1 MGKRPG
7 MDPCMPREIIF
18 TIFSAAGVL
27 SPVLLLA
34 GLIVWFVGR
43 RGNKVDEH
51 PICRRCGFDL
61 IGVDGVGKAG
71 TTTLCP
77 ECGVTA
83 EPGRIRI
90 GNRAS
95 CPRLMHTGILLA
107 VLGVAGVGLL
117 GTAVVRGSRWHNF
130 MPTWMLLYQSGTA
143 QTPAEHVA
151 LVALTERVASGADRG
166 WAVDQAIERA
176 LNLQADDQVPWI
188 REWGDLVEAA
198 WHRGLVHE
206 KKYQAFI
213 ERGVIITCKR
223 SNLAEILAAE
233 ADSQIDVTPML
244 VVTSDRVGWVTSVTV
259 RVTLRQVVYG
269 KHRWEGESP
278 EQEMLV
284 LGPDEIT
291 LLMDEIGFE
300 PDESAGQKC
309 SASFDLHIRGTDRAD
324 GDGMEATRAELHLNP
339 TFEYSVAGPT

>member
-1 MGKRPG
+1 MGKQPG

-34 GLIVWFVGR
+34 GLVVWLVGR
-43 RGNKVDEH
+43 HGKRVDNH

-71 TTTLCP
+71 TTTVCP

-83 EPGRIRI
+83 EPRRIRI
-90 GNRAS
+90 GNRARR
-95 CPRLMHTGILLA
+95 PGMMHAGVLLA

-117 GTAVVRGSRWHNF
+117 GAAVMRGASWHNF
-130 MPTWMLLYQSGTA
+130 MPAWMLLYQAGRA
-143 QTPAEHVA
+143 ETPGESVA
-151 LVALTERVASGADRG
+151 LVALTERIAKGEDRG
-166 WAVDQAIERA
+166 WAVRQAVGRA
-176 LNLQADDQVPWI
+176 LELQSDPEYQWV

-198 WHRGLVHE
+198 WHRGLVE
-206 KKYQAFI
+206 EDEYQGFI
-213 ERGVIITCKR
+213 QRGVQVTCRR
-223 SNLAEILAAE
+223 SNLAEIAA
-233 ADSQIDVTPML
+233 AAYDAQIDVTPML
-244 VVTSDRVGWVTSVTV
+244 VVKSDRVGWVTSVTV
-259 RVTLRQVVYG
+259 RVTLKQVVYG

-300 PDESAGQKC
+300 PDPGANHTC
-309 SASFDLHIRGTDRAD
+309 AATFDLHIRGTDRAD
-324 GDGMEATRAELHLNP
+324 GDGMEATRAELHLTP
-339 TFEYSVAGPT
+339 RYEYSVAGPT